1 MSTAKFCF
9 RVFQAAYYG
18 MCIVKCDKIVIF
30 NAFFV
35 IEEIN
40 IFVKSFL
47 GYRYPIELYT

>member
-1 MSTAKFCF
+1 MGCVLLKS
-9 RVFQAAYYG
+9 
-18 MCIVKCDKIVIF
+18 DKIVIF